1 MALLQLPDGFTC
13 MSVLALD
20 FDGVLCDS
28 ARETGITGWK
38 AAGALWEDMAEPL
51 PPKPLLERYCRARPV
66 IETGYEAIAMMR
78 LIRDGEDPD
87 DLLVSFPQRLPE
99 TVARTGTDVAGL
111 KRLYGAVRDA
121 WIQEDARGWL
131 SLSPL
136 YCGTAETL
144 NALPPDT
151 VCCIVT
157 TKQERFVAQLLE
169 YNGVRFA
176 SEQIFGLDRGM
187 KKEAV
192 LRGLIKRHPGRPI
205 HFVEDRLATLKRLL
219 AQPDLAALRAHIA
232 CWGYNTDAERREA
245 ARLNIHL
252 LTALNVAEITN
263 TEHDIDQ

>member
-1 MALLQLPDGFTC
+1 

-38 AAGALWEDMAEPL
+38 AAGTLWEDMAEPL
-51 PPKPLLERYCRARPV
+51 PPLPLLDRYCRARPV
-66 IETGYEAIAMMR
+66 IETGFEAIAMMR
-78 LIRDGEDPD
+78 LLKDGEDPD
-87 DLLVSFPQRLPE
+87 DLLESFPRHLPAA
-99 TVARTGTDVAGL
+99 VARSGTDAAGL
-111 KRLYGAVRDA
+111 KQLYAAVRDG
-121 WIQEDARGWL
+121 WINEDAQGWL

-136 YCGTAETL
+136 YPGVAEAL
-144 NALPPDT
+144 NAMPPEVD
-151 VCCIVT
+151 CCIVT

-169 YNGVRFA
+169 HNGVRFA
-176 SEQIFGLDRGM
+176 AERIFGLDRGM

-192 LRGLIKRHPGRPI
+192 LRGLMEQHSGRQI

-219 AQPDLAALRAHIA
+219 AQPDLGPLRLHFA
-232 CWGYNTDAERREA
+232 CWGYSTDAERRDA

-252 LTALNVAEITN
+252 LTAFSVAEITN